1 MLMCT
6 HLCLYRG
13 CKINALKPSGQI
25 LSNSIPSTK
34 EQRPLRDMADSWAEA
49 RQVEGET
56 LISYWSEK

>member
-25 LSNSIPSTK
+25 LSNSIPSAK

-49 RQVEGET
+49 RQVEGEP